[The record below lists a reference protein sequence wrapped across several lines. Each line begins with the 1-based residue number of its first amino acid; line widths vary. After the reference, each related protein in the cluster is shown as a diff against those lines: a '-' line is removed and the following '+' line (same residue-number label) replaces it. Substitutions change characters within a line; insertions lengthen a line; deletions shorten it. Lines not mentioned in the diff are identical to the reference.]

1 MNVAT
6 LRSHAPA
13 TLTLTRTMVEKHII
27 DANASIRGFA
37 KLLGIDYADMV
48 PGQKLTVDAEFTNGS
63 STTLAFYR
71 TNNRG
76 DRRFSIKGIKANA
89 EIGDTIALTF
99 KVTSSGDI
107 VLVVN
112 VTQQPEYSNLL
123 EVQS

>member
-1 MNVAT
+1 MSIAT

-27 DANASIRGFA
+27 DANVSIRGFA

-48 PGQKLTVDAEFTNGS
+48 PGQKVLVNAEFTNGNA
-63 STTLAFYR
+63 TTLAFYR

-76 DRRFSIKGIKANA
+76 DRRFSIKGIKTNA
-89 EIGDTIALTF
+89 VIGDTIALTF

-112 VTQQPEYSNLL
+112 VTKQPEYSNLL
-123 EVQS
+123 EAKS

>member
-1 MNVAT
+1 
-6 LRSHAPA
+6 
-13 TLTLTRTMVEKHII
+13 MVEKCII
-27 DANASIRGFA
+27 DANVSIRGFA
-37 KLLGIDYADMV
+37 RLLGIDYADMV
-48 PGQKLTVDAEFTNGS
+48 PGQKVLVNAEFTDG
-63 STTLAFYR
+63 TPTVLAFYR

-76 DRRFSIKGIKANA
+76 DRRFSIKGIKARA

-112 VTQQPEYSNLL
+112 GTQQPEYSNLL